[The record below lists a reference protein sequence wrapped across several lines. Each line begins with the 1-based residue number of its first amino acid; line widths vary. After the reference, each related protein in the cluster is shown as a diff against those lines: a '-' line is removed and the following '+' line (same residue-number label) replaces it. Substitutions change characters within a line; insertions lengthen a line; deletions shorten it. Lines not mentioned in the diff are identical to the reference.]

1 MKSDA
6 LLNQTIKTKDLIE
19 QSGVSLSE
27 WARANGFSTGLVYQ
41 VLSGKRKCLRGQ
53 SFRIAVAL
61 GIKGGSPLDVEQL
74 SQLLKANSTLEEEEE
89 KIMS

>member
-1 MKSDA
+1 MLVYLLIA
-6 LLNQTIKTKDLIE
+6 AQMNQLNQTRQVEETKNLIE

-41 VLSGKRKCLRGQ
+41 VLAGKRKCMRGQ

-61 GIKGGSPLDVEQL
+61 GIKGGAPLDVDQL
-74 SQLLKANSTLEEEEE
+74 SKLLKQT
-89 KIMS
+89 